1 MLARLARW
9 AIRRL
14 DALLRSARGVYEFS
28 SDPDCLLRL
37 ALGNSGR
44 EVVLADGTRIAAGER
59 IGELHLWNERV
70 PPMPQAGP
78 DLCWAVTMRLGL
90 VYSLQLLA
98 AHVEN
103 DPDWEDV
110 RAFRGETA
118 VDAQRGETHPFTHL
132 GFELQPLELVG
143 PLKRFTDFWENLYT
157 WWLIWTFNPASLRSK
172 HFWGLQ
178 RRQLWLSRATL
189 LTRYGPNRSRPGPQ
203 GSHGGR

>member
-1 MLARLARW
+1 
-9 AIRRL
+9 
-14 DALLRSARGVYEFS
+14 
-28 SDPDCLLRL
+28 
-37 ALGNSGR
+37 
-44 EVVLADGTRIAAGER
+44 VVLADGTRIADRER
-59 IGELHLWNERV
+59 LGELHLWNERV

-78 DLCWAVTMRLGL
+78 DLCWAVTMRLVL
-90 VYSLQLLA
+90 VHSLQLLA

-118 VDAQRGETHPFTHL
+118 FDAQRGETHPFTHL

-143 PLKRFTDFWENLYT
+143 PLKRFTDFWENLYA

-172 HFWGLQ
+172 RLWGLQ

-189 LTRYGPNRSRPGPQ
+189 LTRYGQNRSRSNAHWRQ
-203 GSHGGR
+203 GSR